1 MVINK
6 TNVKLDKKDH
16 LRALLCDTAPSD
28 TPIIFSNDGL
38 YINAHKYENQG
49 NLQPSYSPI
58 NYFYKNII
66 NTKLNIN
73 LNDAEK
79 ESQKKRQSF
88 PFKYSIIKD
97 QYNLRH
103 ISLIHPRAQINYC
116 EFYKNYSSAIIL
128 HTTKSTYSIR
138 APKKVANSFFL
149 YEKEI
154 IAKYKSSDI
163 ETIQDELSSKYSSSY
178 FSYSGFN
185 RIHKF
190 FDSKLYF
197 ELERK
202 FTTMWMLDVSHCF
215 DSIYTHSVSWAL
227 KNKEY
232 IRSSIPNTNHYPQ
245 ELDTLM
251 QRSNNNE
258 TNGIPIGSEFSRVFA
273 ELIFQKID
281 QNIEN
286 YLFDEY
292 NLKNHSD
299 YVVLRYVDDYMVFS
313 KSEDIA
319 LTITNVVSLKLNEF
333 NLHLNNQKLQKHQR
347 PFCTKKTSIIIK
359 VNELIKNLE
368 GKIYSREGDNKD
380 LNKIRR
386 HHDIKKYFINNTKS
400 ICVDSEVDYN
410 SVSSYLI
417 SSLSIRII
425 TLIHENSPEKFI
437 EDKDKVKKVK
447 DAIFLLTD
455 LMLFFFSVNPT
466 VSASYKFSKTM
477 VLVKNYL
484 EVLSLDYKYIFM
496 TNLVHTIETLN
507 FGEKENTLLVEGYI
521 SIEKINVILS
531 TTFFGDNYLIDE
543 SYFKGIIP
551 KKRLDYFSIVS
562 LLFYFRNRSPFN
574 DLKLEIESRVKDIL
588 YQDMELLQS
597 SEKSHLFLDILSC
610 PFVSKKTRKELYNR
624 YLKKFETTIT
634 RSDQQVDADLEVL
647 LTTFWFVNWN
657 NLDLVKMIER
667 KELKETY

>member
-1 MVINK
+1 MVMNK

-28 TPIIFSNDGL
+28 TPIVFSNDGF
-38 YINAHKYENQG
+38 YINSRKYEDQG
-49 NLQPSYSPI
+49 NPQSTYSPI
-58 NYFYKNII
+58 FSFYKNII
-66 NTKLNIN
+66 NPRLKSN
-73 LNDAEK
+73 LTDADK
-79 ESQKKRQSF
+79 ETQKKKQSF

-97 QYNLRH
+97 PYNLRH
-103 ISLIHPRAQINYC
+103 ISLVHPRAQINYC
-116 EFYKNYSSAIIL
+116 EFYNNYSPAIIL
-128 HTTKSTYSIR
+128 HTSKSTYSIR

-154 IAKYKSSDI
+154 TAKYKSSDI

-215 DSIYTHSVSWAL
+215 NSIYTHSVSWAL
-227 KNKEY
+227 KSKEF
-232 IRSSIPNTNHYPQ
+232 IRNNIPNTNQYPQ

-281 QNIEN
+281 QNIEKC
-286 YLFDEY
+286 LFDEY
-292 NLKNHSD
+292 NLKNHND
-299 YVVLRYVDDYMVFS
+299 YVILRYVDDYIVFS
-313 KSEDIA
+313 KSENIA
-319 LTITNVVSLKLNEF
+319 LTITNVVSQMLNEF
-333 NLHLNNQKLQKHQR
+333 NLHLNNQKLQKYQR

-359 VNELIKNLE
+359 INELIKNLE
-368 GKIYSREGDNKD
+368 EKIYNRVGDNKE
-380 LNKIRR
+380 LSKIRR

-400 ICVDSEVDYN
+400 ICVDSNADYN

-417 SSLSIRII
+417 SSLSIRVIA
-425 TLIHENSPEKFI
+425 LMHDNVPDKFTD
-437 EDKDKVKKVK
+437 DKDKIKKVK
-447 DAIFLLTD
+447 DVIFLLAD

-477 VLVKNYL
+477 VLIKNYL
-484 EVLSLDYKYIFM
+484 EVLSIDYKYIFM
-496 TNLVHTIETLN
+496 TNFIHTIETLN
-507 FGEKENTLLVEGYI
+507 FGEKENSLLVDGYI

-543 SYFKGIIP
+543 SYFKGILP

-562 LLFYFRNRSPFN
+562 LLFYFRNRSHYN
-574 DLKLEIESRVKDIL
+574 ELKFDIEKRIKNIL

-597 SEKSHLFLDILSC
+597 SEKSHLFLDIMSC

-624 YLKKFETTIT
+624 YLKIFENEIT
-634 RSDQQVDADLEVL
+634 RSDLQVEADLEML

-657 NLDLVKMIER
+657 SLDLVKMIER